1 MQAKTIT
8 NISTDDKHFS
18 LLCMIFNLSSGL
30 SPKIK
35 NKILPSLAQFESK
48 QRKETYFSTQ
58 FTEIWGDSAS
68 YYGTSKSETFFLN
81 PSILLT
87 VIRTGVPRSSLPMVV
102 DCYPLLASQDS
113 FFKALDVSRRTLHR
127 YSTEGAK
134 GALLS
139 TNQGERVAQLVGM
152 IELAREVLG
161 SKDEAEIWL
170 NSKAVGLG
178 GQRPME
184 LMDTS
189 AGASLVKTLL
199 EQMKYGVY
207 A

>member
-1 MQAKTIT
+1 MQVKSIAR
-8 NISTDDKHFS
+8 SSADSKHLS
-18 LLCMIFNLSSGL
+18 LLDMIFKSSPSSTKLHKSSKTLAAEIVVSSRKVAHATPSWSEILGEP
-30 SPKIK
+30 PKYADG
-35 NKILPSLAQFESK
+35 PEA
-48 QRKETYFSTQ
+48 
-58 FTEIWGDSAS
+58 GV
-68 YYGTSKSETFFLN
+68 FFLT
-81 PSILLT
+81 PSVLLS
-87 VIRTGVPRSSLPMVV
+87 VIRTGIPRASLPLVV

-113 FFKALDVSRRTLHR
+113 FFSALDVSKRTLHR
-127 YSTEGAK
+127 YSTEGVK

-139 TNQGERVAQLVGM
+139 TNQAERVAQLVGM

-178 GQRPME
+178 GQRPIE